1 MRGTPQ
7 SWPRPLAAFLLGRTA
22 LMRPCL
28 EYKLKACR
36 VLGQRHFQQTESWWE
51 ETQINL
57 GREGGS
63 SRKGEQL
70 GRELPRAAL
79 ASFVFASPVPLHV
92 CKGEG
97 SGEKESGIS
106 EIGQVIASLN
116 WMYTIRKES
125 NKNGKLMT
133 SLVIQRL
140 RLRAAPAGVP
150 SLIPG
155 QGTRSRMPQLRV
167 HMLQL
172 RPGTTK

>member
-1 MRGTPQ
+1 MQGIPQ

-28 EYKLKACR
+28 EYKLKAYR
-36 VLGQRHFQQTESWWE
+36 VLGQRHFQQTESWRE
-51 ETQINL
+51 EPQINL
-57 GREGGS
+57 GKEGGS
-63 SRKGEQL
+63 SRKEEQL
-70 GRELPRAAL
+70 GRELPRV
-79 ASFVFASPVPLHV
+79 ASFIFASPVPLHV

-97 SGEKESGIS
+97 SGEKESGIG

-140 RLRAAPAGVP
+140 RLHAAIAGVP
-150 SLIPG
+150 SWSLGRELDPAC
-155 QGTRSRMPQLRV
+155 PN
-167 HMLQL
+167 
-172 RPGTTK
+172 